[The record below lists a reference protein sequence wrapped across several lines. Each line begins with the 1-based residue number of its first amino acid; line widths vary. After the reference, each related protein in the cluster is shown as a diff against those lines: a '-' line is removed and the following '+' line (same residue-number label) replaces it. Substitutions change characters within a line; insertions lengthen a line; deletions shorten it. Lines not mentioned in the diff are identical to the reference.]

1 MPGLAMNELNTN
13 SASDELSVGYS
24 PYKEN
29 FTQQV
34 SPRSPLSS
42 SNIRSGSI
50 DLPIDGLVDTSIEQL
65 YRNVCELLS
74 SDHSPSRVSFY
85 SFGEES
91 RIDSELR
98 HLVGDFADLE
108 ITKEVVT
115 EFKEERSTSG
125 STSEKDI
132 ASDGNKSS
140 KNKDMNQSTCKSKNL
155 REKPPIDKRNE
166 KNSRKANPLYSLK
179 NQRNVGLLGVKSQ
192 NVNECTIND
201 AELGP
206 FLLKQTR
213 EMISSGENMQKA
225 LDLALRALNSF
236 EICANGKPS
245 LEMVMCM
252 HVLATIYCKIGQHNE
267 AIPILERSIDIP
279 VLEYGQDHALAKFAG
294 CMHLG
299 DTYAMMGRMENS
311 IFFYTQGLKIQNQ
324 SLGETDPRLGDTCRY
339 VAEAHFEALQF
350 EEAKYLC
357 QKALDIHRK
366 NRHTAS
372 LEEALDRR
380 LLGLIYDSKGDYEAA
395 LEHYVS
401 ASMIMAANGQELD
414 AASVDCSIGDAYSF
428 LGHYDEAV
436 LAYQKALTVFKST
449 KGEGHSVASVYVRL
463 ADLYHKIGKLK
474 ESKYYCENAVKIF
487 GKTNLNPW
495 IPSEE
500 TARGLIEVA
509 AIYESMNDL
518 EQAVKLLKKALKIYD
533 KTHGQQSTIAGIE
546 AQIGAMY
553 FMLGNYSDS
562 YKSLKSA
569 IDKFRASEEKES
581 ASFGIALNQMGLV
594 CVQLYA
600 IDEAAELFQE
610 ARIIL
615 EQEYGPYHPH
625 TLGVCSNLA
634 ATFDAMS
641 RVDDAIELL
650 GYVIGLREEKYGT
663 ATSDLDDEKRRL
675 ADLLKEAGRAPKNTT
690 SISLLEI

>member
-1 MPGLAMNELNTN
+1 MTGLAMNELNTK
-13 SASDELSVGYS
+13 SASDELSVGYT

-42 SNIRSGSI
+42 SNIRSGST

-74 SDHSPSRVSFY
+74 SDYSPSRVSFY

-98 HLVGDFADLE
+98 HLVGDFAALE
-108 ITKEVVT
+108 ITEEAVT
-115 EFKEERSTSG
+115 ESKEERNTSG

-140 KNKDMNQSTCKSKNL
+140 NNKDMNQSTKSTCKSKNL

-179 NQRNVGLLGVKSQ
+179 NERNVGLLGVKLQ
-192 NVNECTIND
+192 NVNEGTIDD

-213 EMISSGENMQKA
+213 EMICSGESMQKA

-299 DTYAMMGRMENS
+299 DTYAMMGHMENS
-311 IFFYTQGLKIQNQ
+311 IFFYTQGLKIQTQ

-380 LLGLIYDSKGDYEAA
+380 LLGLICDSKGDYEAA

-414 AASVDCSIGDAYSF
+414 AASVDCSIGEAYSF
-428 LGHYDEAV
+428 LGQYDEAV
-436 LAYQKALTVFKST
+436 LAYQKALLVFKST

-474 ESKYYCENAVKIF
+474 KSKYYCENAVKIF

-500 TARGLIEVA
+500 TASGLIEVA

-553 FMLGNYSDS
+553 YMLGYYSDS

-569 IDKFRASEEKES
+569 IDKFRASEEKGS

-600 IDEAAELFQE
+600 IDEATELFQE

-615 EQEYGPYHPH
+615 QQEYGPYHPH
-625 TLGVCSNLA
+625 TLGVCSNLS
-634 ATFDAMS
+634 ATYDAMS

-675 ADLLKEAGRAPKNTT
+675 ADLLKEAGRAPKTHR
-690 SISLLEI
+690 

>member
-13 SASDELSVGYS
+13 NASDERSVGYT
-24 PYKEN
+24 PHKEK

-50 DLPIDGLVDTSIEQL
+50 DLPIDGLVDNSIEQL
-65 YRNVCELLS
+65 CRDVCELLS

-98 HLVGDFADLE
+98 HLVGDFAGLE
-108 ITKEVVT
+108 ITNELAT
-115 EFKEERSTSG
+115 ESKEERNTSG
-125 STSEKDI
+125 STPEKDI
-132 ASDGNKSS
+132 ASDGNKST
-140 KNKDMNQSTCKSKNL
+140 KNKDVNQSTKSTCKSKNL
-155 REKPPIDKRNE
+155 REKPSIGKRNE
-166 KNSRKANPLYSLK
+166 KNSKKASPLYNLK

-192 NVNECTIND
+192 NMIE
-201 AELGP
+201 GP
-206 FLLKQTR
+206 IDDPETGPLLLKQTR
-213 EMISSGENMQKA
+213 EMISSGENTQKA

-236 EICANGKPS
+236 EICTNGKLS
-245 LEMVMCM
+245 LEMVMCL

-279 VLEYGQDHALAKFAG
+279 VLEHGQDHALAKFAG

-299 DTYAMMGRMENS
+299 DTYAMMGHMENS
-311 IFFYTQGLKIQNQ
+311 ISFYTQGLKIQTQ
-324 SLGETDPRLGDTCRY
+324 ALGETDPRLGDTFRY

-366 NRHTAS
+366 NRYATS

-380 LLGLIYDSKGDYEAA
+380 LMGLICDSKGDYEAA
-395 LEHYVS
+395 LDHYVP
-401 ASMIMAANGQELD
+401 ASMIMAANGLELD

-428 LGHYDEAV
+428 LGRYDDAV
-436 LAYQKALTVFKST
+436 LAYQKALAVFKST
-449 KGEGHSVASVYVRL
+449 KGEDHAVASVYVRL
-463 ADLYHKIGKLK
+463 ADLYHKTGKPK
-474 ESKYYCENAVKIF
+474 ESKYFRENAVKIF
-487 GKTNLNPW
+487 GKTTLNPW

-500 TARGLIEVA
+500 IVSGLIEVA
-509 AIYESMNDL
+509 ATYESMNDL

-533 KTHGQQSTIAGIE
+533 KTHGQQSTVAGIE
-546 AQIGAMY
+546 AQIGAMHY
-553 FMLGNYSDS
+553 MLGNYSDS
-562 YKSLKSA
+562 YRSFKSA
-569 IDKFRASEEKES
+569 IDKFRASGENES
-581 ASFGIALNQMGLV
+581 ASFGIVLNQMGLV

-600 IDEAAELFQE
+600 INEAAEMFQE
-610 ARIIL
+610 ARSIL

-634 ATFDAMS
+634 ATYDAMS
-641 RVDDAIELL
+641 R
-650 GYVIGLREEKYGT
+650 
-663 ATSDLDDEKRRL
+663 
-675 ADLLKEAGRAPKNTT
+675 
-690 SISLLEI
+690 